1 MAFSAAGIWPPVPL
15 LSNGS
20 APAFAAALTLD
31 STSVD
36 NVAWVWYPPYDDTI
50 SAIKFKLAAVTG
62 TPGVLRVDAEG
73 VTASGLNDGTI
84 KGTSNNAKVDFT
96 PVAGDVGV
104 YTATFG
110 ESFAVTAGVPV
121 AFVIKPL
128 SGTWDASNLVTI
140 VNRLIGVEVDFNP
153 YCIVNGAKGTSNL
166 QQLVIVGAARS
177 YECCLSAT
185 GATANLTTSSTPNE
199 VGNRFVAPALG
210 DTVDCYGLVFTGS
223 VTAGRNLEVYLRDS
237 TTGQLATN
245 AIDTDAL
252 VAGVGRTCLPFT
264 TKVALTP
271 GGVYHVSVKGAHASG
286 STTIHQHTWA
296 SSADRQAALFGH
308 DIYHAERAG
317 GGWTYDQAKLS
328 CVLPLLVN
336 PTMLAGGGG
345 SNRSAGFNGGWN

>member
-1 MAFSAAGIWPPVPL
+1 MPFSAASIWPILPL
-15 LSNGS
+15 LPNNS

-31 STSVD
+31 STTTDDV
-36 NVAWVWYPPYDDTI
+36 VWVWYPPCDDTI
-50 SAIKFKLAAVTG
+50 SAIKFKLAGVTG
-62 TPGVLRVDAEG
+62 APGVLRVSAQG
-73 VTASGLNDGTI
+73 VNASGLNDGTI
-84 KGTSNNAKVDFT
+84 KGAGNNAKLDFT

-104 YTATFG
+104 YAATVG
-110 ESFAVTAGVPV
+110 ESFPVTAGVPV
-121 AFVIKPL
+121 AFAIKPL
-128 SGTWDASNLVTI
+128 SGTWDASNFVTI
-140 VNRLIGVEVDFNP
+140 INRLTGVEVDFNP
-153 YCIVNGAKGTSNL
+153 YCINNGAKSTSNL
-166 QQLVIVGAARS
+166 QQLIIVGAARS

-185 GATANLTTSSTPNE
+185 GASANLTSSASPNE
-199 VGNRFVAPALG
+199 IGNRFVCPPLG

-223 VTAGRNLEVYLRDS
+223 VSAGRNLEVYLRDS

-245 AIDTDAL
+245 SIDTDAL

-317 GGWTYDQAKLS
+317 GAWTYDQAKLS

-336 PTMLAGGGG
+336 PTLSAGGLLRHPGMAGG
-345 SNRSAGFNGGWN
+345 IAA